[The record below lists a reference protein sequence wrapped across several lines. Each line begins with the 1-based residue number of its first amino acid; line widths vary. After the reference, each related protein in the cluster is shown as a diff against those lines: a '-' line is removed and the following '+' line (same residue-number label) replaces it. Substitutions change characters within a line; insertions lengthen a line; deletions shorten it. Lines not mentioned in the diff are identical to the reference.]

1 MDKFMA
7 QELNRIARVDC
18 NSFFYVDDSSE
29 VMLREGWA
37 KAFVEAERPIPESW
51 REDFYAE
58 LFTDNEEYRKKLE
71 ESVRWFGVRWA
82 KS

>member
-1 MDKFMA
+1 MDKFIA
-7 QELNRIARVDC
+7 DKLNAEAKKLFEGPYGAAHDGAP
-18 NSFFYVDDSSE
+18 NHA
-29 VMLREGWA
+29 GWA
-37 KAFVEAERPIPESW
+37 LAYIEAERPVPESW
-51 REDFYAE
+51 RNRFYDE